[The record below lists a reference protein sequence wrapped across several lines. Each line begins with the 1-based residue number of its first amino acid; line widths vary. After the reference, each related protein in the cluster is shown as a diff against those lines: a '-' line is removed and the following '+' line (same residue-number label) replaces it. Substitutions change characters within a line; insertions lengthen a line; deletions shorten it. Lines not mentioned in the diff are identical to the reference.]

1 VLPSISAAST
11 AWGAVISVIRIEK
24 RRGSPLGFYL
34 AGALRHGVDA
44 KGWFK
49 TCINVSACRSPSP
62 SLRLLQ
68 NKASKTPKAGRNAVT
83 SLLSRRS
90 VLSAAAA
97 LSATAALPRSAAADW
112 RPTETVRII
121 VPAAAGGSTD
131 VMGRFL
137 AQHLQATWGQSAV
150 VENRSGAGGTIGTAE
165 VARQKGDGHTILIG
179 NPGPNAIAY
188 SIFRNLTYQP
198 DQLQPVSNMIRIPNM
213 VSAHP
218 SVPIKSIAELIAYI
232 KANPDKLTYG
242 SSGTGQSPHLTGAW
256 FLQLTGLKMV
266 HVPFRGAGPALQA
279 ALGGEIQILF
289 DNLYPSLPQAQ
300 EGKLNGLAVTT
311 PERSALAP
319 QIPTMRES
327 APELAKFDV
336 SSWFGVFLPKS
347 APAPVVDAL
356 NKEIKKM
363 LEREDIKRNIV
374 AMGATAD
381 YGTPVQFASFV
392 EAETAKFKSII
403 DNEGLQM
410 EVK

>member
-1 VLPSISAAST
+1 
-11 AWGAVISVIRIEK
+11 
-24 RRGSPLGFYL
+24 
-34 AGALRHGVDA
+34 
-44 KGWFK
+44 
-49 TCINVSACRSPSP
+49 
-62 SLRLLQ
+62 
-68 NKASKTPKAGRNAVT
+68 VT
-83 SLLSRRS
+83 SWISRRS

-97 LSATAALPRSAAADW
+97 LSATAALPRVGRAADW

-131 VMGRFL
+131 VMGRLL
-137 AQHLQATWGQSAV
+137 AQQLQVAWGQNAI

-165 VARQKGDGHTILIG
+165 VVRQKGDGHTILIG

-188 SIFRNLTYQP
+188 SIFRNLNYKA
-198 DQLQPVSNMIRIPNM
+198 DQLQAVSNMIRIPNI

-289 DNLYPSLPQAQ
+289 DNLYPTLPQVQ
-300 EGKLNGLAVTT
+300 DGKLNALAVTA
-311 PERSALAP
+311 PERSASAP
-319 QIPTMRES
+319 DIPTMRES

-356 NKEIKKM
+356 NREIKAMLERDEIKK
-363 LEREDIKRNIV
+363 NIA
-374 AMGATAD
+374 AMGARAD
-381 YGTPVQFASFV
+381 YGTPQQFTDFVQAETVKFAS
-392 EAETAKFKSII
+392 II
-403 DNEGLQM
+403 EKEGLQM